1 MTKQYENLKQL
12 AQDQGT
18 ELGVSDW
25 IKIDQ
30 ARINAF
36 ADATDDHQW
45 IHVDP
50 ERAKKEL
57 NMTTIAHGFLTLSLI
72 PKFMFEIFSVKSAD
86 RIFNYGCNKV
96 RFTNMVPVDSRL
108 RGRVFLTRAVLS
120 EGSMRAIAQITIE
133 IEGVEK
139 PALIAETITLF
150 YE

>member
-1 MTKQYENLKQL
+1 MTKEYENLEHF
-12 AQDQGT
+12 AQAQGT

-25 IKIDQ
+25 IEIDQ

-45 IHVDP
+45 IHVDAN
-50 ERAKKEL
+50 RAKKEL

-72 PKFMFEIFSVKSAD
+72 PKFMFDIFSVKSAD
-86 RIFNYGCNKV
+86 RIFNYGCNKI
-96 RFTNMVPVDSRL
+96 RFLNMVPVDAKL
-108 RGRVFLTRAVLS
+108 RGRIFLTRAVLN
-120 EGSMRAIAQITIE
+120 EGSLRAIAQVTIE
-133 IEGVEK
+133 IKGVEK

>member
-1 MTKQYENLKQL
+1 MTTEYETLKQL
-12 AQDQGT
+12 AQAQGT

-25 IKIDQ
+25 VTIDQ

-36 ADATDDHQW
+36 AQATDDHQW

-50 ERAKKEL
+50 ERTQKEL

-72 PKFMFEIFSVKSAD
+72 PKFMFEIFTVKSAD

-96 RFTNMVPVDSRL
+96 RFQNMVPVGSAL
-108 RGRVFLTRAVLS
+108 RGRLFLTRAVLS
-120 EGSMRAIAQITIE
+120 EKSLRTIAQVTIE
-133 IEGVEK
+133 MKGAEK